1 MNIILIVNYGI
12 IIINITTLKIIIM
25 YTGPDWYYISYN
37 GCNYYEHAR
46 IGGLYRR
53 FSDLNDVL
61 RGHKEHNPDVEIGC
75 YDDSA
80 PLIRDKNDDVIE
92 PEMFA
97 DVTANIEVLVINT
110 PTGVRK
116 YTLDVNNL
124 WKIIANCDE
133 N

>member
-1 MNIILIVNYGI
+1 
-12 IIINITTLKIIIM
+12 
-25 YTGPDWYYISYN
+25 
-37 GCNYYEHAR
+37 
-46 IGGLYRR
+46 
-53 FSDLNDVL
+53 
-61 RGHKEHNPDVEIGC
+61 
-75 YDDSA
+75 
-80 PLIRDKNDDVIE
+80 
-92 PEMFA
+92 MFA